1 MSAENV
7 DIVRRAYQRFLET
20 GEPTGEFMAPGFV
33 WDMSTFRNW
42 PEQQTYKGLAGTRQ
56 FLSDWTS
63 AWEDWRLE
71 VKELVDAGEDVVA
84 IVHQSGRSK
93 ATGLPVDMD
102 FAQVWT
108 VRDGKES
115 YMRMYADPGE
125 ALEAAGLG
133 QTGSSRQRR

>member
-7 DIVRRAYQRFLET
+7 EIVRKGYEEFLAT
-20 GEPTGEFMAPGFV
+20 GEPVERILAPDFV
-33 WDMSTFRNW
+33 WDMSTFHNW
-42 PEQQTYKGLAGTRQ
+42 PERQTYEGVEGTRE
-56 FLSDWTS
+56 FLSDWMS

-71 VKELVDAGEDVVA
+71 IKELLDAGDDVVA

-133 QTGSSRQRR
+133 QTGSQ